1 MNMEILVN
9 SVLEILSNTIIT
21 GFTNIMNQGRGV
33 SKINIMLTKGKY
45 LFYH

>member
-1 MNMEILVN
+1 METLVN
-9 SVLEILSNTIIT
+9 SVLEMLSNTIIT
-21 GFTNIMNQGRGV
+21 GFRSIMNQGTGV